1 MYLVATFCLFM
12 GTSPI
17 NFDLLVGN
25 GSTLKLK
32 MTAKLK
38 TKHHDRQ
45 GPGPTYSKR
54 LPTSVTPLLHITDF
68 KTVLWLLSF
77 FSVILRFLSDPIPLC
92 LPTAPLRRFLVLF
105 YPW

>member
-25 GSTLKLK
+25 GNSLKLK

-38 TKHHDRQ
+38 IKNYTIARVRD
-45 GPGPTYSKR
+45 
-54 LPTSVTPLLHITDF
+54 L
-68 KTVLWLLSF
+68 
-77 FSVILRFLSDPIPLC
+77 
-92 LPTAPLRRFLVLF
+92 
-105 YPW
+105 